1 MLLLTLNTKS
11 SLKNKRRYKE
21 YFLIFF
27 IFFLILCLFTS
38 VSYAQSGIESQIR
51 NTIYSLVRLLNI
63 IIVGFA
69 AWSGFLIAKG
79 DGSGQSRLI
88 YAVIGLVVVN
98 SSSLIINYF
107 I

>member
-1 MLLLTLNTKS
+1 MDINRKVSLKEQQRLKTYALLL
-11 SLKNKRRYKE
+11 
-21 YFLIFF
+21 
-27 IFFLILCLFTS
+27 LILILSLCFLSS
-38 VSYAQSGIESQIR
+38 VSYAQTGIESQIR

-88 YAVIGLVVVN
+88 YAVVGLVVVN

-107 I
+107 L